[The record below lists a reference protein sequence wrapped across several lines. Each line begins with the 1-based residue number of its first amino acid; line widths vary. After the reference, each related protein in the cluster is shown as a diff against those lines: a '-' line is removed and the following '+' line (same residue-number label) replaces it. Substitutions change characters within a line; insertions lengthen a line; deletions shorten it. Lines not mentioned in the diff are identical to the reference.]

1 MILQAEAERKKRAN
15 ILTSEGERT
24 ANINVAEAEKKAAI
38 LKAEGA
44 AESMIIQADASAKSI
59 NMIDS
64 ALKTEGGL
72 EAAQFLLG
80 QRYIQAY

>member
-80 QRYIQAY
+80 QRYI

>member
-1 MILQAEAERKKRAN
+1 M
-15 ILTSEGERT
+15 TSEGDRT

-44 AESMIIQADASAKSI
+44 AESMIIQASAASDSI
-59 NMIDS
+59 NMIDT
-64 ALKTEGGL
+64 ALKTEGGV

-80 QRYIQAY
+80 QRYMNAYA